1 MFNTNNLGG
10 WIIPAG
16 TEIAAET
23 GIPSYSEIGDGCTI
37 GDRCKIGNYCTIGD
51 RCTIG
56 NYCTIGNDCTIGNY
70 CTIGDGCKIGDD
82 CTIGYGCKIGN
93 YCTIGDGCKI
103 GDDCTWL
110 GVKVKSWLT
119 LANVDGSNRQIKIVR
134 SDEGEIKI
142 EAGCFIGTLDEFIAK
157 AKSEGKLRYVAV
169 ISAIAEHV

>member
-23 GIPSYSEIGDGCTI
+23 GIPSYSEIGNCCTI
-37 GDRCKIGNYCTIGD
+37 GDGCKIGNRCSIGD
-51 RCTIG
+51 C
-56 NYCTIGNDCTIGNY
+56 CTIGNDCTIGD
-70 CTIGDGCKIGDD
+70 CCKIGNR
-82 CTIGYGCKIGN
+82 CTIGYGCEIG
-93 YCTIGDGCKI
+93 YG
-103 GDDCTWL
+103 CTWL